1 MAFIIVLLVLLA
13 VTVVKCAYVVPQ
25 QSAYVIERLGR
36 YSRVAYAGLNFK
48 IPYVDRI
55 ATRTGLRV
63 NQLDVRLETKTLDNV
78 FVTVVASTQFR
89 VNPDDVATA
98 FYELHDPAGQ
108 LRSYMEDALRS
119 AVPALT
125 LDDAFARRM
134 TWPPTCRGPSARRWA
149 GSGSP
154 SSRRSSPPSTQ
165 ATR

>member
-98 FYELHDPAGQ
+98 FYELHDPGRAIALLHGGRAP
-108 LRSYMEDALRS
+108 LRR
-119 AVPALT
+119 
-125 LDDAFARRM
+125 AR
-134 TWPPTCRGPSARRWA
+134 PHPGRRVR
-149 GSGSP
+149 P
-154 SSRRSSPPSTQ
+154 Q
-165 ATR
+165 